1 MKCPTCKAW
10 ADVLETRSKPNN
22 EKYRRYKCANNHNF
36 STKEAVAVWEQ
47 YRKSGKP
54 DEVRNLLRS
63 VPNGL
68 SVTQIAK
75 VVGITV
81 GYVRKV
87 LVKMDD
93 VYITEWAGVIPMPL
107 WSVAERGQDKP
118 PNARRPRKSEET
130 LRKLRYNRCD

>member
-10 ADVLETRSKPNN
+10 ADVSETRSKPNN
-22 EKYRRYKCANNHNF
+22 EKYRRYKCANDHNF
-36 STKEAVAVWEQ
+36 STKEVVAVWDNRYE
-47 YRKSGKP
+47 STKP
-54 DEVRNLLRS
+54 NEIRNLLRS

-81 GYVRKV
+81 GYVRKT
-87 LVKMDD
+87 LAKMDD
-93 VYITEWAGVIPMPL
+93 VYITEWDGVIPMPL

-118 PNARRPRKSEET
+118 PDARRPRKSEET

>member
-10 ADVLETRSKPNN
+10 ADVSETRSKPNN
-22 EKYRRYKCANNHNF
+22 EKYRRYKCANDHNF
-36 STKEAVAVWEQ
+36 STKEAVAVWDNRYE
-47 YRKSGKP
+47 STKP
-54 DEVRNLLRS
+54 NEIRNLLRS

-68 SVTQIAK
+68 SVTHIAK

-81 GYVRKV
+81 GYVRKT
-87 LVKMDD
+87 LAKMDD

-118 PNARRPRKSEET
+118 PDARRPRKSEET
-130 LRKLRYNRCD
+130 LRKLRYKE